1 MPDPGCW
8 ARQHGVDRHP
18 WAGHAGAA
26 SLPKG
31 RLMRRYSLLLSVTFH
46 VAAALMLVIA
56 PLVAAT
62 RLPDIRESISWV
74 PARVATPPPLGD
86 PNSSKPTSH
95 STPSATPQP
104 QPQPQPIPSNAPSV
118 MPEDP
123 GIADASLPGF
133 SGNAGTGPGVIDG
146 EVGGDRSGIGV
157 TPPPLPPPAPRAVE
171 PRPPIRVGS
180 GLVAPTKT
188 RHVAPL
194 YPPVALA
201 AHREGTVILEA
212 VIAEDGSVREVRVL
226 RPVPLLDQAA
236 IDAVRQWRFTPTLLN
251 GEAVPIVMTVT
262 VNFQLR

>member
-1 MPDPGCW
+1 
-8 ARQHGVDRHP
+8 
-18 WAGHAGAA
+18 
-26 SLPKG
+26 
-31 RLMRRYSLLLSVTFH
+31 MRKYTLLLSVTVH

-56 PLVAAT
+56 PLFAAA

-86 PNSSKPTSH
+86 PNSSKPPSH
-95 STPSATPQP
+95 STPSTTPQS
-104 QPQPQPIPSNAPSV
+104 QPQPIPLAAPSV

-133 SGNAGTGPGVIDG
+133 NGSAGAGAGVIYG
-146 EVGGDRSGIGV
+146 VIGGDRSGIGV
-157 TPPPLPPPAPRAVE
+157 TPPPLPPPAPRAIE
-171 PRPPIRVGS
+171 PRPPLRVGS

-201 AHREGTVILEA
+201 ARREGIVILEA
-212 VIAEDGSVREVRVL
+212 VIAEDGSVRDVRVL
-226 RPVPLLDQAA
+226 RPVALLDQAA